1 MLAMIQVV
9 VGVSLGSVLVVMT
22 AVCCSGGKGDERDL
36 GESMPSPGV
45 SSDAERAA
53 DGALG

>member
-1 MLAMIQVV
+1 MIQVV